1 MKIISHRGNI
11 NGPDSDSE
19 NNPKKIEQA
28 LNLGYE
34 CEVDV
39 WSQSGALTLCH
50 DFKNDKHYSINAEF
64 LKKDGLWCHAK
75 NIEALSAMIF
85 LGVHCF
91 WHQEDNHTV
100 TSKGFIW
107 SHPKSAKNKSA
118 IHVENNFC
126 PDLIGKC
133 LGICSDNIKQYRDI
147 SPDGSKK

>member
-75 NIEALSAMIF
+75 NFNSLYEMSKINC
-85 LGVHCF
+85 HYF
-91 WHQEDNHTV
+91 WHEEDKYTI
-100 TSKGFIW
+100 TSKGYIW
-107 SHPKSAKNKSA
+107 AYPGEKINEKTICVLPERIDKKIDICA
-118 IHVENNFC
+118 
-126 PDLIGKC
+126 
-133 LGICSDNIKQYRDI
+133 GICSDFIENYKT
-147 SPDGSKK
+147 